1 MANTGFKITPTVRQ
15 YFTTG
20 PNSGSVVTGSFD
32 TDLTVS
38 PFSASLGTE
47 TYHYRSYDPDT
58 CEPGFEDCVVPIL
71 TSVITGSAKGRFN
84 LNYVTQSSF
93 NDPLD
98 ITASVANN
106 PNFTNAQIFSSS
118 IGSIV
123 PITSSFVSGT
133 IYFKAFTSCS
143 GPDPSPNANP
153 LTYTFVPIPPPIPP
167 GVTTITFSNT
177 LSSPMEVVIRSTRG
191 NVDYRVAAKSSVS
204 YDYTNPNGKSADLN
218 ITIKG
223 GSRSA
228 YGNAVQRRTSGRER
242 VTYTTGANFDSPL
255 SNTDSSTGY
264 NPSSGINFIVRQLE
278 FPNLGEKTS
287 STFTLIE
294 NPPPPPIDPGPP
306 VPYTP
311 YPQTVFG
318 STPYATEDEVC
329 ANSGVNSKEKTYF
342 KLKGYLY
349 NTIQDAQS
357 DLKAIFPNT
366 KNYILTSITSYLIV
380 NSKGYIESVGQACV
394 LPQVIIET
402 LRGDYDTQE
411 EACKRKKDLG
421 AGNTVYE
428 YKDNRLVRRVSGR
441 FDYPNLSGRYPLYEG
456 VSGRGGRNIILSSGK
471 IIGYETCGTE
481 LTDVTYGAVGWPN
494 SSYPLGDPEN
504 GNPRNIQLACNN
516 NDLIIY
522 SLGPSGVVY
531 YGFNYKDGLYKY
543 IPLGTGLRWFKTIDG
558 TFVNFDRGL
567 IIDTADP
574 C

>member
-98 ITASVANN
+98 INASVANN

-123 PITSSFVSGT
+123 PITSSFISGT

-143 GPDPSPNANP
+143 GPDPSPDADP

-204 YDYTNPNGKSADLN
+204 YDYTNLNGKSADLI

-255 SNTDSSTGY
+255 SNVDSSTGY
-264 NPSSGINFIVRQLE
+264 NPSTGISFTVRQLE
-278 FPNLGEKTS
+278 FPNLGENTS
-287 STFTLIE
+287 TVFSLIE
-294 NPPPPPIDPGPP
+294 NPPPPPTIPGPP

-318 STPYATEDEVC
+318 STPYATENEVC
-329 ANSGVNSKEKTYF
+329 ANSNVNPKEKTYF

-357 DLKAIFPNT
+357 DIKAVFPNT
-366 KNYILTSITSYLIV
+366 KNYILTSLTSYLIV
-380 NSKGYIESVGQACV
+380 NSEGYIESVGQACV
-394 LPQVIIET
+394 LPTLTIET
-402 LRGDYDTQE
+402 SRGAYDTQE
-411 EACKRKKDLG
+411 ESCARKKLG
-421 AGNTVYE
+421 VSTTTFEYRDNTITST
-428 YKDNRLVRRVSGR
+428 SGR
-441 FDYPNLSGRYPLYEG
+441 SLSGRYPIFNGTVE
-456 VSGRGGRNIILSSGK
+456 RGGQNVILSSGK

-481 LTDVTYGAVGWPN
+481 LTDVTYSSIGFSN
-494 SSYPLGDPEN
+494 SLYPLKDPSN
-504 GNPRNIQLACNN
+504 ADPRFLKYACEFNTF
-516 NDLIIY
+516 ITY

-531 YGFNYKDGLYKY
+531 YGLNYKDGKYKY
-543 IPLGTGLRWFKTIDG
+543 VPVGLGLRWYKTTDG
-558 TFVNFDRGL
+558 TFVNFDSGL
-567 IIDTADP
+567 IIDTTDP

>member
-20 PNSGSVVTGSFD
+20 PNSSSVVDTSFD

-106 PNFTNAQIFSSS
+106 PDFTNAQIFSSS

-143 GPDPSPNANP
+143 GPDRSPDADP
-153 LTYTFVPIPPPIPP
+153 LTYTFVPIPPPLPP
-167 GVTTITFSNT
+167 GVTTIIFSNT

-255 SNTDSSTGY
+255 SNVDSSTGY
-264 NPSSGINFIVRQLE
+264 NPSNGISFTVRQLE
-278 FPNLGEKTS
+278 FPNLGENTS
-287 STFTLIE
+287 TTFTLIE
-294 NPPPPPIDPGPP
+294 NPPPPPSDPGPP

-329 ANSGVNSKEKTYF
+329 ANSGVNSKENTYF
-342 KLKGYLY
+342 KLRGYLY

-357 DLKAIFPNT
+357 DIKAVFPYT

-394 LPQVIIET
+394 LPQITIVT
-402 LRGDYDTQE
+402 FRGKSDTQE
-411 EACKRKKDLG
+411 EACARKKLG
-421 AGNTVYE
+421 GSEITTYE

-441 FDYPNLSGRYPLYEG
+441 FASTSLSGRYPIFNGTVE
-456 VSGRGGRNIILSSGK
+456 RGGQNVILSSGK

-481 LTDVTYGAVGWPN
+481 LTDVTYGKVGWPN

-504 GNPRNIQLACNN
+504 GNPRNIQFACSN
-516 NDLIIY
+516 NDLITY

-531 YGFNYKDGLYKY
+531 YGLNYKEGKYKY
-543 IPLGTGLRWFKTIDG
+543 VPVGLGLRWYKTTDG

-567 IIDTADP
+567 VVDTANP

>member
-20 PNSGSVVTGSFD
+20 PSSGSVVTGSFD

-106 PNFTNAQIFSSS
+106 PDFTNAQIFSSS

-143 GPDPSPNANP
+143 GPDRSPDADP

-177 LSSPMEVVIRSTRG
+177 LSSPMEVIIRSTRG
-191 NVDYRVAAKSSVS
+191 NVDYRVTAKSSVS

-218 ITIKG
+218 ITVKG

-255 SNTDSSTGY
+255 SNVDASTGY
-264 NPSSGINFIVRQLE
+264 NPSTGINFTVRQLE
-278 FPNLGEKTS
+278 FPSLGENTS
-287 STFTLIE
+287 TVFSLIE
-294 NPPPPPIDPGPP
+294 NPPPPPTIPGPP

-318 STPYATEDEVC
+318 STPYATENEVC
-329 ANSGVNSKEKTYF
+329 ANSNVNPKEKTYF

-357 DLKAIFPNT
+357 DIKSVFPNT
-366 KNYILTSITSYLIV
+366 KNYILTSLTSYLIV
-380 NSKGYIESVGQACV
+380 NSEGYIESVGSVCV
-394 LPQVIIET
+394 LPSLTIQTVY
-402 LRGDYDTQE
+402 GSYATQE
-411 EACKRKKDLG
+411 EACARQKT
-421 AGNTVYE
+421 AGGITTFEYRDNTITST
-428 YKDNRLVRRVSGR
+428 SGR
-441 FDYPNLSGRYPLYEG
+441 SLSGRYPIFNGTAE
-456 VSGRGGRNIILSSGK
+456 RGGQNVILGAGK

-481 LTDVTYGAVGWPN
+481 LTDVSYGAIGWPN

-504 GNPRNIQLACNN
+504 GNPRNIQLACSNN
-516 NDLIIY
+516 TFEIY
-522 SLGPSGVVY
+522 SLGPSGKVY
-531 YGFNYKDGLYKY
+531 YGFNYKGGKYKY
-543 IPLGTGLRWFKTIDG
+543 VPVASSRWYKTTDG
-558 TFVNFDRGL
+558 TFVQFGYVTGL
-567 IIDTADP
+567 IVDTADP

>member
-1 MANTGFKITPTVRQ
+1 MANTGFKINNTVRQ
-15 YFTTG
+15 NFTSG
-20 PNSGSVVTGSFD
+20 PNSGSIVSASFD

-47 TYHYRSYDPDT
+47 TYFYRSYDPET

-84 LNYVTQSSF
+84 LNYVSQSSF
-93 NDPLD
+93 NDPID

-106 PNFTNAQIFSSS
+106 PDFTNAQIFSSS

-143 GPDPSPNANP
+143 GPDRSPDADP

-177 LSSPMEVVIRSTRG
+177 LSSPMEVIIRSTRG
-191 NVDYRVAAKSSVS
+191 NVNYTIASKASIA

-218 ITIKG
+218 ITVKG

-242 VTYTTGANFDSPL
+242 VTYTTGANFNSPL
-255 SNTDSSTGY
+255 SNVDSSTGY
-264 NPSSGINFIVRQLE
+264 NPSTGISFTVRQLE
-278 FPNLGEKTS
+278 FPNLGENTS
-287 STFTLIE
+287 TVFSLIE
-294 NPPPPPIDPGPP
+294 NPPPPPTTPGPP

-318 STPYATEDEVC
+318 STPYATENEVC
-329 ANSGVNSKEKTYF
+329 ANSNVNPKEKTYF

-357 DLKAIFPNT
+357 DIKAVFPNT
-366 KNYILTSITSYLIV
+366 KNYILTSLTSYLIV
-380 NSKGYIESVGQACV
+380 NSEGYIESVGQACV
-394 LPQVIIET
+394 LPTLTIET
-402 LRGDYDTQE
+402 SRGAYDTQE
-411 EACKRKKDLG
+411 EACARQKTGVGTTTFEYRD
-421 AGNTVYE
+421 NTITST
-428 YKDNRLVRRVSGR
+428 SGR
-441 FDYPNLSGRYPLYEG
+441 SLSGRYPIYNGTIE
-456 VSGRGGRNIILSSGK
+456 RGGQNVILGAGK

-481 LTDVTYGAVGWPN
+481 LTNVTYGAVGWSN

-516 NDLIIY
+516 NDLITY

-531 YGFNYKDGLYKY
+531 YGFNYKDGKYKY
-543 IPLGTGLRWFKTIDG
+543 IPLGLGTRWYKTTDG
-558 TFVNFDRGL
+558 TFVNFDNGL
-567 IIDTADP
+567 VIDTADP

>member
-1 MANTGFKITPTVRQ
+1 MANTGFKINNTVRQ
-15 YFTTG
+15 NFTSG
-20 PNSGSVVTGSFD
+20 PNSGSIVSASFD

-47 TYHYRSYDPDT
+47 TYFYRSYDPET
-58 CEPGFEDCVVPIL
+58 CEPGFEDCIVPIL

-93 NDPLD
+93 NDPID

-106 PNFTNAQIFSSS
+106 PDFTSAQIFSSS
-118 IGSIV
+118 IGTLM
-123 PITSSFVSGT
+123 PITSSFTSGT

-143 GPDPSPNANP
+143 GPDRSPDADP

-177 LSSPMEVVIRSTRG
+177 LSSPMEVIIRSTRG
-191 NVDYRVAAKSSVS
+191 NVNYTISSKSSIA

-218 ITIKG
+218 ITVKG

-255 SNTDSSTGY
+255 SNVDASTGY
-264 NPSSGINFIVRQLE
+264 NPSTGISFTVRQLE
-278 FPNLGEKTS
+278 FPNLGENTS
-287 STFTLIE
+287 TVFSLIE
-294 NPPPPPIDPGPP
+294 NPPPPPTIPGPP

-318 STPYATEDEVC
+318 STPYATENEVC
-329 ANSGVNSKEKTYF
+329 ANSNVNPKEKTYY
-342 KLKGYLY
+342 KLRGYLY

-357 DLKAIFPNT
+357 DIKAIFPNT
-366 KNYILTSITSYLIV
+366 KNYILTSLTSYLIV
-380 NSKGYIESVGQACV
+380 NSEGYIESVGSVCV
-394 LPQVIIET
+394 LPSLTIQTVY
-402 LRGDYDTQE
+402 GAYDTQE
-411 EACKRKKDLG
+411 EACARQKT
-421 AGNTVYE
+421 AGGTTTFQ
-428 YKDNRLVRRVSGR
+428 YKDNTITSTSGR
-441 FDYPNLSGRYPLYEG
+441 SLSGRYPIFNGTAE
-456 VSGRGGRNIILSSGK
+456 RGGQNVILAAGK

-481 LTDVTYGAVGWPN
+481 LTDVSYGAIGWPN

-516 NDLIIY
+516 NTFETY
-522 SLGPSGVVY
+522 SLGPSGKVY
-531 YGFNYKDGLYKY
+531 YGFNYKDGKYKY
-543 IPLGTGLRWFKTIDG
+543 VPLGLG
-558 TFVNFDRGL
+558 T
-567 IIDTADP
+567 
-574 C
+574 

>member
-98 ITASVANN
+98 INASVANN

-123 PITSSFVSGT
+123 PITSSFISGT

-143 GPDPSPNANP
+143 GPDPSPDADP

-204 YDYTNPNGKSADLN
+204 YDYTNLNGKSADLI

-255 SNTDSSTGY
+255 SNVDSSTGY
-264 NPSSGINFIVRQLE
+264 NPSTGISFTVRQLE
-278 FPNLGEKTS
+278 FPNLGENTS
-287 STFTLIE
+287 TVFSLIE
-294 NPPPPPIDPGPP
+294 NPPPPPTIPGPP

-318 STPYATEDEVC
+318 STPYATENEVC
-329 ANSGVNSKEKTYF
+329 ANSNVNPKEKTYF

-357 DLKAIFPNT
+357 DIKAVFPNT
-366 KNYILTSITSYLIV
+366 KNYILTSLTSYLIV
-380 NSKGYIESVGQACV
+380 NSEGYIESVGQACV
-394 LPQVIIET
+394 LPTLTIET
-402 LRGDYDTQE
+402 SRGAYDTQE
-411 EACKRKKDLG
+411 ESCARKKLG
-421 AGNTVYE
+421 VSTTTFEYRDNTITST
-428 YKDNRLVRRVSGR
+428 SGR
-441 FDYPNLSGRYPLYEG
+441 SLSGRYPIFNGTVE
-456 VSGRGGRNIILSSGK
+456 RGGQNVILSSGK

-481 LTDVTYGAVGWPN
+481 LTDVTYSSIGFSN
-494 SSYPLGDPEN
+494 SLYPLKDPSN
-504 GNPRNIQLACNN
+504 ADPRFLKYACEFNTF
-516 NDLIIY
+516 ITY

-531 YGFNYKDGLYKY
+531 YGLNYKDGKYKY
-543 IPLGTGLRWFKTIDG
+543 VPVGLGLRWYKTTDG
-558 TFVNFDRGL
+558 TFVNFDSGL

>member
-20 PNSGSVVTGSFD
+20 PNSGSIVTENYD

-47 TYHYRSYDPDT
+47 TYFYRSYDPET

-106 PNFTNAQIFSSS
+106 PDFTNAQIFSSS
-118 IGSIV
+118 IGSII
-123 PITSSFVSGT
+123 PISSSFVSGT

-143 GPDPSPNANP
+143 GPDRSPDASP

-177 LSSPMEVVIRSTRG
+177 LSSPMEVIIRSTRG
-191 NVDYRVAAKSSVS
+191 NVNYTISSKGSIS
-204 YDYTNPNGKSADLN
+204 YDYTNPNGKSANLD

-255 SNTDSSTGY
+255 SNVDSSTGY
-264 NPSSGINFIVRQLE
+264 NPSNGISFTVRQLE
-278 FPNLGEKTS
+278 FPNLGENTS
-287 STFTLIE
+287 TIFSLIE
-294 NPPPPPIDPGPP
+294 NPPPPPVDPGPP

-342 KLKGYLY
+342 KLRGYLY

-357 DLKAIFPNT
+357 DIKSVFPYT

-380 NSKGYIESVGQACV
+380 NSEGYIESVGQTCV
-394 LPQVIIET
+394 LPQVTIST

-411 EACKRKKDLG
+411 EACSRTKTNN

-428 YKDNRLVRRVSGR
+428 YKDNRLVNRISGY
-441 FDYPNLSGRYPLYEG
+441 FAGTGLSGRYPLYEG
-456 VSGRGGRNIILSSGK
+456 VDGRGGRNIILSSGK
-471 IIGYETCGTE
+471 IVGYETCGTE
-481 LTDVTYGAVGWPN
+481 LTDVSYGKIGWPN

-504 GNPRNIQLACNN
+504 GNPRNIQRACDN
-516 NDLIIY
+516 NDLITY

-531 YGFNYKDGLYKY
+531 YGFNYKDGQYKY
-543 IPLGTGLRWFKTIDG
+543 VPLGLGTRWYKTTDG
-558 TFVNFDRGL
+558 TFINFDRGL
-567 IIDTADP
+567 IVDTADP

>member
-20 PNSGSVVTGSFD
+20 PNSGSVVSASFD

-106 PNFTNAQIFSSS
+106 PDFTNAQIFSSS
-118 IGSIV
+118 IGNIV

-133 IYFKAFTSCS
+133 IYFKAFASCS
-143 GPDPSPNANP
+143 GPDRSPDADP

-255 SNTDSSTGY
+255 SNVDSSTGY
-264 NPSSGINFIVRQLE
+264 NPSSGISFTVRQLE
-278 FPNLGEKTS
+278 FPNLGENTS
-287 STFTLIE
+287 TTFTLIE
-294 NPPPPPIDPGPP
+294 NPPPPPTDPGPP

-342 KLKGYLY
+342 KLRGYLY

-357 DLKAIFPNT
+357 DIKAVFPNT

-380 NSKGYIESVGQACV
+380 NSEGYIETIGQACI
-394 LPQVIIET
+394 LPELTIQTV
-402 LRGDYDTQE
+402 RGAYDTQE
-411 EACKRKKDLG
+411 EACARKKTTS
-421 AGNTVYE
+421 GNTTFE
-428 YKDNRLVRRVSGR
+428 YKDNTIISSSGR
-441 FDYPNLSGRYPLYEG
+441 RLSGRYPIYNGIAE
-456 VSGRGGRNIILSSGK
+456 RGGQNVILSAGK
-471 IIGYETCGTE
+471 IVGYETCGTE
-481 LTDVTYGAVGWPN
+481 LTDVTYGKIGWSN
-494 SSYPLGDPEN
+494 SSYPLGDSEN
-504 GNPRNIQLACNN
+504 ASPRNLQLACNN
-516 NDLIIY
+516 NDLITY

-531 YGFNYKDGLYKY
+531 YGLNYKDGKYKY
-543 IPLGTGLRWFKTIDG
+543 VPVGLGLRWYKTTDG